1 MSHLVLEEA
10 VLQGFVARVAA
21 GALEKQLVLLK
32 VQKVV
37 LMKHQSAFHHM
48 NKMIKTRRD
57 R

>member
-21 GALEKQLVLLK
+21 GALEKQFVLLK
-32 VQKVV
+32 MQKMV
-37 LMKHQSAFHHM
+37 LMKHQLVFHHM
-48 NKMIKTRRD
+48 NKTIKTRRD